1 VIDQTIISKNLNNDK
16 ISQSPK
22 VSKLTKRVI
31 SKGFNLVCV
40 FLLLVVVLWP
50 AYWMFVT
57 SLKPNTEILAL
68 PPTLIPLKPTLDSY
82 TTLFKTG
89 FLRYIFNSTIVAGIT
104 VVVSTIFGTLA
115 GYSLSRFKYPGKKY
129 IGRLIL
135 FSYLFP
141 GVLLMVPMYVLA
153 SRLNML
159 DNLFVLPI
167 IYVTF
172 TAPFYS
178 WLLKAFFDKMPEH
191 IEDAA
196 MIDGATH
203 WQIIWKI
210 IIPLSAPG
218 VAGAALWTF
227 IMSWQEYMFAT
238 ILLSSDAN
246 LTLPVYLA
254 RLLANQQRFNWGILN
269 AGAVISILPV
279 LILFVFLGRS
289 FVSGLT
295 AGSNK

>member
-1 VIDQTIISKNLNNDK
+1 MIDQTIISKNLNNDK

-22 VSKLTKRVI
+22 VSKLTKKVI
-31 SKGFNLVCV
+31 NKGFILVCV
-40 FLLLVVVLWP
+40 FLLLVVVLGP
-50 AYWMFVT
+50 TYWMIVT
-57 SLKPNTEILAL
+57 SLKQNMEILAQ
-68 PPTLIPLKPTLDSY
+68 PPTLFPLKLTLNSY
-82 TTLFKTG
+82 IVLFKTG
-89 FLRYIFNSTIVAGIT
+89 FSRYIFNSTIVAGIT
-104 VVVSTIFGTLA
+104 VFVSTILGTLA

-141 GVLLMVPMYVLA
+141 GILLMVPMYILA
-153 SRLNML
+153 SKLNMI

-172 TAPFYS
+172 SAPFYS
-178 WLLKAFFDKMPEH
+178 WLLKAFFDSLPKY

-196 MIDGATH
+196 MIDGATR
-203 WQIIWKI
+203 WQTIWKI

-227 IMSWQEYMFAT
+227 IMSWQEYMFAV
-238 ILLSSDAN
+238 ILLSSDEN
-246 LTLPVYLA
+246 LTLPVGLA
-254 RLLANQQRFNWGILN
+254 RWLSFQFKDWGVMN
-269 AGAVISILPV
+269 AGALISILPV
-279 LILFVFLGRS
+279 LILFAFLGRS
-289 FVSGLT
+289 FIYGLT

>member
-1 VIDQTIISKNLNNDK
+1 MTNKTII
-16 ISQSPK
+16 
-22 VSKLTKRVI
+22 
-31 SKGFNLVCV
+31 KGFNLVCI
-40 FLLLVVVLWP
+40 FLLLFVVLWP

-89 FLRYIFNSTIVAGIT
+89 FFKYILNSIVVAGIT
-104 VVVSTIFGTLA
+104 VVASTILGTLA
-115 GYSLSRFKYPGKKY
+115 GYSLSRFEYPGKKY
-129 IGRLIL
+129 IGRMIL

-178 WLLKAFFDKMPEH
+178 WLLKAFFDGLPEY

-203 WQIIWKI
+203 WQTIWKI
-210 IIPLSAPG
+210 VIPLSAPG

-238 ILLSSDAN
+238 ILLSSDEN
-246 LTLPVYLA
+246 LTGPVGLA

-269 AGAVISILPV
+269 AGALVSALPV

-289 FVSGLT
+289 FISGLT
-295 AGSNK
+295 AGSSK

>member
-1 VIDQTIISKNLNNDK
+1 MTNKLIIKW
-16 ISQSPK
+16 
-22 VSKLTKRVI
+22 
-31 SKGFNLVCV
+31 FNLVCI
-40 FLLLVVVLWP
+40 FLLLFVVLWP
-50 AYWMFVT
+50 AYWMFIT
-57 SLKPNTEILAL
+57 SLKPNAEILAT

-82 TTLFKTG
+82 TTLFSKTN
-89 FLRYIFNSTIVAGIT
+89 FLKYLLNSIIVSGIT
-104 VVVSTIFGTLA
+104 VTISTIFGTLA
-115 GYSLSRFKYPGKKY
+115 GYSLSRFNYPGKKY
-129 IGRLIL
+129 IGRIIL

-141 GVLLMVPMYVLA
+141 GILLMVPMYVLA

-159 DNLFVLPI
+159 DNLLVLPI

-178 WLLKAFFDKMPEH
+178 WLLKAFFDGLPEN

-203 WQIIWKI
+203 WQTIWKI

-238 ILLSSDAN
+238 ILLSSDGN
-246 LTLPVYLA
+246 LTGPVGLS
-254 RLLANQQRFNWGILN
+254 RLLDIQQRFNWGVLN
-269 AGAVISILPV
+269 AGAVVSALPV

-289 FVSGLT
+289 FISGLT
-295 AGSNK
+295 AGSGK